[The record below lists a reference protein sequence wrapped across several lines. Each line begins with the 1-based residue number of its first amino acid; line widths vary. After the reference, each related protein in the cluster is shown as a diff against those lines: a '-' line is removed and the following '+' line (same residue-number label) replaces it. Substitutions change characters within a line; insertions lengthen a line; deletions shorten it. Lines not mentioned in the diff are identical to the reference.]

1 AEERSD
7 LFDEQTV
14 KRMMGHLRQLLTSVC
29 AAPEQRVREIPL
41 LTAEDH
47 RQLAAWNNT
56 TVDYGLGCVHEV
68 IEAQAKRTPDAV
80 AVCFEEQQLTY
91 RELKERANQLA
102 HYMKQRGV
110 GADVMVG
117 IMMQRSLEMVVAL
130 LGILKAGGAYVPLDA
145 SYPAARLR
153 YMLEDCGARLLLTQ
167 ARLAALVQ
175 EVSGPD
181 TQVINV
187 DQQWAE
193 IALESKA

>member
-1 AEERSD
+1 
-7 LFDEQTV
+7 
-14 KRMMGHLRQLLTSVC
+14 
-29 AAPEQRVREIPL
+29 
-41 LTAEDH
+41 
-47 RQLAAWNNT
+47 
-56 TVDYGLGCVHEV
+56 
-68 IEAQAKRTPDAV
+68 
-80 AVCFEEQQLTY
+80 
-91 RELKERANQLA
+91 
-102 HYMKQRGV
+102 
-110 GADVMVG
+110 G

-193 IALESKA
+193 IALESKANPASPVTADNLAYLIYTSGSTGKPKGVMVGHGGVTNHMAWLQEVHPLDGSDAMLQKTSFSFDASMLEFYWPLMYGARL